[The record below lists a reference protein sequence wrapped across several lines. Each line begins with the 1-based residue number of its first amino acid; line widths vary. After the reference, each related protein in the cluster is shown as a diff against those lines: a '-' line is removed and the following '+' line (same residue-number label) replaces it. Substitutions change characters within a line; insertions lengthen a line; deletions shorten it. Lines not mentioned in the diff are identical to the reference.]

1 MAQHNQLGKKGE
13 ALAATYLKQKGYEI
27 IEQNWRNAKDEIDIV
42 AIHDNFLVIVEV
54 KTRSTDYFGEPSEA
68 VTNIKQTYL
77 IRAAEEY
84 VIEKEIDLEVRFD
97 IISIILKSNQHR
109 INHIE
114 DAFYPTIQE

>member
-13 ALAATYLKQKGYEI
+13 ALAATYLSQKGYEI
-27 IEQNWRNAKDEIDIV
+27 IEQNWRNAKDEIDII

-54 KTRSTDYFGEPSEA
+54 KTRSTDYFGDPSEA
-68 VTNIKQTYL
+68 VNDMKQSFL

-84 VIEKEIDLEVRFD
+84 IIEKEIDLEVRFD
-97 IISIILKSNQHR
+97 IISIILTSSQHR
-109 INHIE
+109 IHHIE

>member
-13 ALAATYLKQKGYEI
+13 ALAATYLAQKGYEI
-27 IEQNWRNAKDEIDIV
+27 IEQNWRNARDEIDII
-42 AIHDNFLVIVEV
+42 AIQNNFLVIVEV
-54 KTRSTDYFGEPSEA
+54 KTRSTDYFGDPSEA
-68 VTNIKQTYL
+68 VTDKKQTFL

-97 IISIILKSNQHR
+97 IISIILKSNQHQ
-109 INHIE
+109 IQHIE

>member
-1 MAQHNQLGKKGE
+1 MAQHNQLGRKGE
-13 ALAATYLKQKGYEI
+13 ALAATYLTQKGYEI

-42 AIHDNFLVIVEV
+42 AIHDNFLVVVEV
-54 KTRSTDYFGEPSEA
+54 KTRSTDYFGDPSEA

-97 IISIILKSNQHR
+97 IISIILTSNQHR
-109 INHIE
+109 IHHIE
-114 DAFYPTIQE
+114 DAFYPTI